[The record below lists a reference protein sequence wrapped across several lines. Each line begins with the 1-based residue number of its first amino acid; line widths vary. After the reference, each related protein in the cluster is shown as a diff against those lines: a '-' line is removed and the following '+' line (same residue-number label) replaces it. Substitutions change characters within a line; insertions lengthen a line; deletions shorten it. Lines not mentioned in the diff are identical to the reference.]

1 MLFLLKKTI
10 RRGDHMFENNKIKSE
25 INDEIISS
33 GKKNAITFGIIG
45 VISSAIIVGIVLAI
59 SKKNKIVKPKIILP
73 EEREVPQVNQV
84 KEAEETAARLR
95 REFKQIY
102 AIPNSK
108 ETIMNFGFGCLAI
121 MKIGENGEKERYQG
135 IRVNGSLGFID
146 VINGKA
152 DGFIIKDSLDDAKEL
167 VANATNKALEET
179 DGKGYSSTEEAVES
193 MLKILHGS
201 EKD

>member
-1 MLFLLKKTI
+1 
-10 RRGDHMFENNKIKSE
+10 MFENNKIKSE
-25 INDEIISS
+25 INNEIISN
-33 GKKNAITFGIIG
+33 GKKNAIAFGIIG
-45 VISSAIIVGIVLAI
+45 VVSSAVIIGIVLAI
-59 SKKNKIVKPKIILP
+59 KSKKNKIVKSEIILP
-73 EEREVPQVNQV
+73 EKQEVPQVNEDQV

-152 DGFIIKDSLDDAKEL
+152 EGFIIKDSLDDAKEL
-167 VANATNKALEET
+167 VAFATNKALEET

>member
-1 MLFLLKKTI
+1 
-10 RRGDHMFENNKIKSE
+10 MFENNKIKSE
-25 INDEIISS
+25 IHNEIISD
-33 GKKNAITFGIIG
+33 GKKNAITFGIVG

-59 SKKNKIVKPKIILP
+59 KYKKKKNVKLVKPEIILP
-73 EEREVPQVNQV
+73 KEQEVPQVNEDQV

-152 DGFIIKDSLDDAKEL
+152 DGFIIKDSLDDAKEF

>member
-1 MLFLLKKTI
+1 
-10 RRGDHMFENNKIKSE
+10 MFENNKIKSE

-33 GKKNAITFGIIG
+33 GKKNAIIFGIVG
-45 VISSAIIVGIVLAI
+45 VISSAIVVGIVLAI
-59 SKKNKIVKPKIILP
+59 KSKKKKNESIKPEIFLP
-73 EEREVPQVNQV
+73 EKQEVPQVNEDQV

-102 AIPNSK
+102 AIPNTR

-152 DGFIIKDSLDDAKEL
+152 DGFIIKDSLDDAKEF

>member
-1 MLFLLKKTI
+1 
-10 RRGDHMFENNKIKSE
+10 MFENNKIKSE
-25 INDEIISS
+25 INDEIVNN
-33 GKKNAITFGIIG
+33 GKKNAIIVGIVG
-45 VISSAIIVGIVLAI
+45 VISSAIIVGVLAI
-59 SKKNKIVKPKIILP
+59 IKSKKKKNENIKPEIFLP
-73 EEREVPQVNQV
+73 EEKEIPQVTEDQV
-84 KEAEETAARLR
+84 KEAEETAAKLR

>member
-1 MLFLLKKTI
+1 
-10 RRGDHMFENNKIKSE
+10 MFENNKIKSE
-25 INDEIISS
+25 INDEIINN
-33 GKKNAITFGIIG
+33 GKKNAIIVGIVG
-45 VISSAIIVGIVLAI
+45 VISSAIIVGVLAI
-59 SKKNKIVKPKIILP
+59 IKSKKKKNENIKPEIFLP
-73 EEREVPQVNQV
+73 EEKEIPQVNENQV

-179 DGKGYSSTEEAVES
+179 DFEGYSSTEEAVES

>member
-1 MLFLLKKTI
+1 
-10 RRGDHMFENNKIKSE
+10 MFENNKIKSE
-25 INDEIISS
+25 INDEIINN
-33 GKKNAITFGIIG
+33 GKKNAIVFGIVG

-59 SKKNKIVKPKIILP
+59 KSESKKKKNKSIKPEIFLP
-73 EEREVPQVNQV
+73 EKQEVPQVNEDQV

-95 REFKQIY
+95 REFKQVY

-108 ETIMNFGFGCLAI
+108 ETINEFGFGCLAI
-121 MKIGENGEKERYQG
+121 LKIGENENVEKYQG
-135 IRVNGSLGFID
+135 IKLNGTLGFID

-152 DGFIIKDSLDDAKEL
+152 DGFIIKDSLDDAKEF

-179 DGKGYSSTEEAVES
+179 GGNGYSSTEEAVES

>member
-1 MLFLLKKTI
+1 
-10 RRGDHMFENNKIKSE
+10 MFENNKIKSE
-25 INDEIISS
+25 INDKIINN
-33 GKKNAITFGIIG
+33 GKKNAIIVGIVG

-59 SKKNKIVKPKIILP
+59 KSKKNKNVKLVKPEIILP
-73 EEREVPQVNQV
+73 KEQEVPKVTEDQV

-146 VINGKA
+146 VIDGKA

>member
-1 MLFLLKKTI
+1 
-10 RRGDHMFENNKIKSE
+10 MFENNKIKSE
-25 INDEIISS
+25 IHNEIISD
-33 GKKNAITFGIIG
+33 GKKNVITFGIVG
-45 VISSAIIVGIVLAI
+45 VISSAVIIGIVLAI
-59 SKKNKIVKPKIILP
+59 KSKKNKIVKSEIILP
-73 EEREVPQVNQV
+73 EKQEVPQVNEDQV

-152 DGFIIKDSLDDAKEL
+152 EGFIIKDSLDDAKEL

>member
-1 MLFLLKKTI
+1 
-10 RRGDHMFENNKIKSE
+10 MFENNRIKSE
-25 INDEIISS
+25 IHNEIVSD
-33 GKKNAITFGIIG
+33 GKKNAIVFGIAG
-45 VISSAIIVGIVLAI
+45 VIFSAIIVGIVLAI
-59 SKKNKIVKPKIILP
+59 KSKKNKNVKFIKPEIILP
-73 EEREVPQVNQV
+73 EEKEIPQVTEDQV
-84 KEAEETAARLR
+84 KEAEETASRLR
-95 REFKQIY
+95 REFKQVY
-102 AIPNSK
+102 AIPNTR

-121 MKIGENGEKERYQG
+121 LKISEDGEKERYQG

>member
-1 MLFLLKKTI
+1 
-10 RRGDHMFENNKIKSE
+10 MFENNKIKSE
-25 INDEIISS
+25 INDEIINN
-33 GKKNAITFGIIG
+33 GKKNAIIVGIVG
-45 VISSAIIVGIVLAI
+45 VISSAIIVGVLAI
-59 SKKNKIVKPKIILP
+59 IKSKKKKNENIKPEIFLP
-73 EEREVPQVNQV
+73 EEKEIPQVNENQV

-152 DGFIIKDSLDDAKEL
+152 DGFIIKNSLDDAKEL

>member
-1 MLFLLKKTI
+1 
-10 RRGDHMFENNKIKSE
+10 MFENNRIKSE
-25 INDEIISS
+25 MYNEIVSD
-33 GKKNAITFGIIG
+33 GKKNAIVFGIAG

-59 SKKNKIVKPKIILP
+59 KSKKNKNVKFIKSEIILP
-73 EEREVPQVNQV
+73 EEKEIPQVNEDQV

-108 ETIMNFGFGCLAI
+108 ETINEFGFGCLAI
-121 MKIGENGEKERYQG
+121 LKIGENENVEKYQG
-135 IRVNGSLGFID
+135 IKLNGTLGFID
-146 VINGKA
+146 IVGGKA
-152 DGFIIKDSLDDAKEL
+152 DGFIIKDSLDDAKEF
-167 VANATNKALEET
+167 VTKMSNKALEE
-179 DGKGYSSTEEAVES
+179 GKGYSSTEEAVEA

>member
-1 MLFLLKKTI
+1 
-10 RRGDHMFENNKIKSE
+10 MFENNKIKNE
-25 INDEIISS
+25 IHNEIISD
-33 GKKNAITFGIIG
+33 GKKNAITFGIVG

-59 SKKNKIVKPKIILP
+59 KYKKKKNVKLVKPEIILP
-73 EEREVPQVNQV
+73 KEQEVPKVTEDQV

-146 VINGKA
+146 VVNGKA
-152 DGFIIKDSLDDAKEL
+152 DGFIIKDSLDDAKEF

-179 DGKGYSSTEEAVES
+179 DGKGYSSTEEAVEA

>member
-1 MLFLLKKTI
+1 
-10 RRGDHMFENNKIKSE
+10 MFENNKIKSE
-25 INDEIISS
+25 INNEIISS
-33 GKKNAITFGIIG
+33 GKKNAITFGIVG

-59 SKKNKIVKPKIILP
+59 KSKKNKNKSIKPEIFLP
-73 EEREVPQVNQV
+73 EKQEVPQVNEDQV
-84 KEAEETAARLR
+84 KEAEETAARLK

-152 DGFIIKDSLDDAKEL
+152 EGFIIKDSLDDAKEL

>member
-1 MLFLLKKTI
+1 
-10 RRGDHMFENNKIKSE
+10 MFENNRIKSE
-25 INDEIISS
+25 IHNEIVSD
-33 GKKNAITFGIIG
+33 GKKNAIVFGIVG

-59 SKKNKIVKPKIILP
+59 KSKKNKNKSIKPEIFLP
-73 EEREVPQVNQV
+73 EKQEVPQVNEDQV

-108 ETIMNFGFGCLAI
+108 ETINEFGFGCLAI
-121 MKIGENGEKERYQG
+121 LKIGENENVERYQG
-135 IRVNGSLGFID
+135 IKLNGTLGFID
-146 VINGKA
+146 IVGGKA
-152 DGFIIKDSLDDAKEL
+152 DGFIIKDSLDDAKEF
-167 VANATNKALEET
+167 VTKMSNKALEEN

>member
-1 MLFLLKKTI
+1 
-10 RRGDHMFENNKIKSE
+10 MFENNKIKSE
-25 INDEIISS
+25 INDEIIND
-33 GKKNAITFGIIG
+33 GKKNAIVFGIVG

-59 SKKNKIVKPKIILP
+59 KSKKKKNESIKPEIFLP
-73 EEREVPQVNQV
+73 EKQEVPQV

-108 ETIMNFGFGCLAI
+108 ETINEFGFGCLAI
-121 MKIGENGEKERYQG
+121 LKIGENENVEKYQG
-135 IRVNGSLGFID
+135 IKLNGTLGFID
-146 VINGKA
+146 IVGGKA
-152 DGFIIKDSLDDAKEL
+152 DGFIIKDSLDDAKEY
-167 VANATNKALEET
+167 VTKMSNKALEET

-193 MLKILHGS
+193 ILKILHGS

>member
-1 MLFLLKKTI
+1 
-10 RRGDHMFENNKIKSE
+10 MFENNKIKSE
-25 INDEIISS
+25 IHNEIISD
-33 GKKNAITFGIIG
+33 GKKNAITFGIVGI
-45 VISSAIIVGIVLAI
+45 ISSAIIVGIVLAI
-59 SKKNKIVKPKIILP
+59 KYKKKKNVKLVKPEIILP
-73 EEREVPQVNQV
+73 KEQEVPKVTEDQV

-152 DGFIIKDSLDDAKEL
+152 DGFIIKDSLDDAKEF

>member
-1 MLFLLKKTI
+1 
-10 RRGDHMFENNKIKSE
+10 MFENNKIKSE
-25 INDEIISS
+25 INEEIISS
-33 GKKNAITFGIIG
+33 GKKNAIIFGIVG
-45 VISSAIIVGIVLAI
+45 VMSSAIIVGVLAI
-59 SKKNKIVKPKIILP
+59 IKSKKKKNENIKPEIFLP
-73 EEREVPQVNQV
+73 KEQEVPQVTEDQV

-102 AIPNSK
+102 AIPDSK
-108 ETIMNFGFGCLAI
+108 ETINEFGFGCLSLL
-121 MKIGENGEKERYQG
+121 KIGENENVEKYQG
-135 IRVNGSLGFID
+135 IKLNGTLGFID
-146 VINGKA
+146 VIDGKA
-152 DGFIIKDSLDDAKEL
+152 DGFIIKESLDDAKEF

>member
-1 MLFLLKKTI
+1 
-10 RRGDHMFENNKIKSE
+10 MFENNKIKSE
-25 INDEIISS
+25 INDEIINN
-33 GKKNAITFGIIG
+33 GKKNAIIVGIVG
-45 VISSAIIVGIVLAI
+45 VISSAIIVGVLAI
-59 SKKNKIVKPKIILP
+59 IKSKKKKNENIKPEIFLP
-73 EEREVPQVNQV
+73 EEKEIPQVNEDQV

-152 DGFIIKDSLDDAKEL
+152 DGFIIKDSLDDAKEF

>member
-1 MLFLLKKTI
+1 
-10 RRGDHMFENNKIKSE
+10 MFENNKIKSE
-25 INDEIISS
+25 INDEIISN
-33 GKKNAITFGIIG
+33 GKKNAIAFGIIG
-45 VISSAIIVGIVLAI
+45 VVSSAVIIGIVLAI
-59 SKKNKIVKPKIILP
+59 KSKKNKIVKSEIILP
-73 EEREVPQVNQV
+73 EKQEVPQVNEDQV

-135 IRVNGSLGFID
+135 IKLNGTLGFID
-146 VINGKA
+146 IVGGKA

-167 VANATNKALEET
+167 VAFATNKALEET

>member
-1 MLFLLKKTI
+1 
-10 RRGDHMFENNKIKSE
+10 MFENNKIKSE
-25 INDEIISS
+25 INDEIIND
-33 GKKNAITFGIIG
+33 GKKNAIVFGIVG

-59 SKKNKIVKPKIILP
+59 IKSKKNKNVKLVKPEIILP
-73 EEREVPQVNQV
+73 KEQEVPKVTEDQV
-84 KEAEETAARLR
+84 KEAEETAAKLR

>member
-1 MLFLLKKTI
+1 
-10 RRGDHMFENNKIKSE
+10 MFENNEIKSQ
-25 INDEIISS
+25 IHNEIISD
-33 GKKNAITFGIIG
+33 GKKNAITFGIVG

-59 SKKNKIVKPKIILP
+59 YKKKKNVKLVKSEIILP
-73 EEREVPQVNQV
+73 KEQEVPKVTEDQV
-84 KEAEETAARLR
+84 KEAEETAAKLR

-167 VANATNKALEET
+167 VANATNKAIEET
-179 DGKGYSSTEEAVES
+179 DCKGYSSTEEAVES

>member
-1 MLFLLKKTI
+1 
-10 RRGDHMFENNKIKSE
+10 MFENSRIKSE
-25 INDEIISS
+25 IHNEIVSD
-33 GKKNAITFGIIG
+33 GKKNAIVFGIVG

-59 SKKNKIVKPKIILP
+59 KSKKNKNKSIKPEIFLP
-73 EEREVPQVNQV
+73 EKQEVPQVNEDQV

-108 ETIMNFGFGCLAI
+108 ETINEFGFGCLAI
-121 MKIGENGEKERYQG
+121 LKIGENENVERYQG
-135 IRVNGSLGFID
+135 IKLNGTLGFID
-146 VINGKA
+146 IVGGKA
-152 DGFIIKDSLDDAKEL
+152 DGFIIKDSLDDAKEF
-167 VANATNKALEET
+167 VTKMSNKALEET

>member
-1 MLFLLKKTI
+1 
-10 RRGDHMFENNKIKSE
+10 MFENNKIKSE
-25 INDEIISS
+25 IHNEIISD
-33 GKKNAITFGIIG
+33 GKKNAITFGIVG

-59 SKKNKIVKPKIILP
+59 KYKKKKNVKLVKPEIILP
-73 EEREVPQVNQV
+73 KEQEVPQVNEDQV

-152 DGFIIKDSLDDAKEL
+152 DGFIIKDSLDDAKEF

-179 DGKGYSSTEEAVES
+179 DGKGYSSTEEAVEA

>member
-1 MLFLLKKTI
+1 
-10 RRGDHMFENNKIKSE
+10 MFENNKIKSE

-33 GKKNAITFGIIG
+33 GKKNAITFGIVG

-59 SKKNKIVKPKIILP
+59 TKKKKNKSIKPEIFLP
-73 EEREVPQVNQV
+73 EKQEVPQVNEDQV

-108 ETIMNFGFGCLAI
+108 ETINEFGFGCLAI
-121 MKIGENGEKERYQG
+121 LKIGENENVEKYQG
-135 IRVNGSLGFID
+135 IKLNGSLGFID
-146 VINGKA
+146 IVGGKA
-152 DGFIIKDSLDDAKEL
+152 DGFIIKDSLDDAKEF

>member
-1 MLFLLKKTI
+1 
-10 RRGDHMFENNKIKSE
+10 MFENNKIKSE
-25 INDEIISS
+25 INDEIISN
-33 GKKNAITFGIIG
+33 GKKNAIAFGIIG
-45 VISSAIIVGIVLAI
+45 VVSSAVIIGIVLAI
-59 SKKNKIVKPKIILP
+59 KSKKNKIVKSEIILP
-73 EEREVPQVNQV
+73 EKQEVPQVNEDQV

-121 MKIGENGEKERYQG
+121 MKIGENENVEKYQG
-135 IRVNGSLGFID
+135 IKLNGTLGFID

-152 DGFIIKDSLDDAKEL
+152 EGFIIKDSLDDAKEL
-167 VANATNKALEET
+167 VAFATNKALEET